1 MNSSPVTGVV
11 AASSRQYLVR
21 LMITMVGYAALLAAS
36 FAWMANLSSDSPWRW
51 VAMALPLPAV
61 IAVVF
66 VVGGYLLR
74 TDELQARIQL
84 QALSLAFAAGSA
96 ITFTY
101 GLMGLAGAPV
111 ISWLFVWPVY
121 AACWAICFV
130 IVRRR
135 Y

>member
-1 MNSSPVTGVV
+1 MVTM
-11 AASSRQYLVR
+11 A
-21 LMITMVGYAALLAAS
+21 GYGALLAAS
-36 FAWMANLSSDSPWRW
+36 FVWMANLSPDSPWRW

-74 TDELQARIQL
+74 TDELQSRIQL

-101 GLMGLAGAPV
+101 GLMELAGAPV

-121 AACWAICFV
+121 AACWAICFAV
-130 IVRRR
+130 VRRR